1 MVVYVLCMFKGVTV
15 ILVTFSRIFYI
26 SCKLVVLISCLVY
39 LLGLV
44 DLMIRKHFIGFVV
57 QFLVKSGSSLM
68 KEINDLLLN
77 IVVLTYSRYE
87 CQILLHFL
95 FRLKFC
101 LLQFYYWLYTLF
113 NVTHYILDYLS
124 GFEHISISYCD
135 VFWWIE
141 HWFSEWRSYKIV
153 FHALFCVFIILFN
166 TDLGRSVLST
176 YSFVKPAFCFS
187 MFSVFSACSKFRFC
201 HHKLHNIYM
210 IIVFI
215 GASMEL

>member
-1 MVVYVLCMFKGVTV
+1 MIVYVLCMFKGVTV

-26 SCKLVVLISCLVY
+26 SYKLVVLISCLVY

-101 LLQFYYWLYTLF
+101 LLQVYYWLYTLF

-124 GFEHISISYCD
+124 GSSTLAS
-135 VFWWIE
+135 V
-141 HWFSEWRSYKIV
+141 IV
-153 FHALFCVFIILFN
+153 MCFDELNIGLVNGGATKLYFTHYSVCSLFCSIL
-166 TDLGRSVLST
+166 
-176 YSFVKPAFCFS
+176 
-187 MFSVFSACSKFRFC
+187 
-201 HHKLHNIYM
+201 I
-210 IIVFI
+210 
-215 GASMEL
+215 